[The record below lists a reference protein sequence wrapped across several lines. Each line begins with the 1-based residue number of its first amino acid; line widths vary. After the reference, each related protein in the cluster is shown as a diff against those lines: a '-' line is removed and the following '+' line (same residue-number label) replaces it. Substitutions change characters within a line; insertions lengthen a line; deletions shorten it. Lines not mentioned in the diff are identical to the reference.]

1 MKMKM
6 ENQLL
11 ADVVKLAF
19 SIYNPVW
26 FKDLFLKLV

>member
-11 ADVVKLAF
+11 ADASAF

-26 FKDLFLKLV
+26 LKDLFLKLV

>member
-11 ADVVKLAF
+11 ADVLAF

-26 FKDLFLKLV
+26 LKDLFLKLV